1 MLGRKKSSPQID
13 ATIGKSVNY
22 EVTIADLAMRSQK
35 RAWFVA
41 GSAVFMALLLALGYL
56 LMLPLKEKTPF
67 LVLADPYTGTAA
79 VAPLVSDLS
88 SSPVTANAA
97 INKANIANYVIARES
112 YDYNILTQ
120 RDWGLV
126 WTMSTKEEGAA
137 YDNLLSP
144 SNPDSPIKLYGKNRA
159 IRVNI
164 ISLTPNREGWFDEE
178 GSATVRFQRV
188 QLDRTSGSQSVLD
201 TRVATI
207 IYTYNEALSL
217 TDEQR
222 FSNPL
227 GFQVTDYRVVT
238 ELVSLPPPPPGAT
251 AGQTTQSGLPAPAA
265 APGTGVLPAPGDAAG
280 QGAAPTAQ
288 PAAVPGT
295 APQPPSAPQQNT
307 AAPAGNANGAN
318 NR

>member
-1 MLGRKKSSPQID
+1 MPGRKKSSSQID
-13 ATIGKSVNY
+13 AAVGASVNY

-41 GSAVFMALLLALGYL
+41 GSAILMALLLALGYL
-56 LMLPLKEKTPF
+56 LMLPLKERTPF

-88 SSPVTANAA
+88 NSPVTANAA

-126 WTMSTKEEGAA
+126 WTMSTKQEGEA
-137 YDNLLSP
+137 YDHLLSP
-144 SNPDSPIKLYGKNRA
+144 GNPASPIKLYGKTRA

-164 ISLTPNREGWFDEE
+164 ISLTPNREGWFDKE

-188 QLDRTSGSQSVLD
+188 LVNKANGVPTVLD

-238 ELVSLPPPPPGAT
+238 ELVSLPSQPPSAMAEQPVPGA
-251 AGQTTQSGLPAPAA
+251 LPAPAA
-265 APGTGVLPAPGDAAG
+265 ASGAGVLSAPGGVGQDASPA
-280 QGAAPTAQ
+280 AAPGVVPQQ
-288 PAAVPGT
+288 P
-295 APQPPSAPQQNT
+295 SSPQQNV
-307 AAPAGNANGAN
+307 AAPAGYANGAN
-318 NR
+318 TR